1 MKSETAKL
9 ECGVEK
15 LKVGV
20 EKIELKQD
28 KMEVAVSQLKQE
40 VDDIKKNNNNSFRAE
55 VDTSLAEVVKGEL
68 NKKTCMMSNTICSI
82 CHRYCRRQ
90 EPRRMK

>member
-1 MKSETAKL
+1 VKSETAKL

-28 KMEVAVSQLKQE
+28 KMEVAGH
-40 VDDIKKNNNNSFRAE
+40 NSSR
-55 VDTSLAEVVKGEL
+55 K
-68 NKKTCMMSNTICSI
+68 
-82 CHRYCRRQ
+82 
-90 EPRRMK
+90 